1 MDYKIQDILI
11 KAKEK
16 GASDV
21 HLNVGIPP
29 IFRLNGK
36 LTKNQNQFSILSPDD
51 VHELIYNL
59 ISDQQKEQFE
69 KDRQLD
75 FSYELKDVSRFRIN
89 VFRHRLGEA
98 AAIRLIPTEISNI
111 SELGLPD
118 VISTLAEK
126 DKGIILATGPTGS
139 GKSTTL
145 AALIDIINTNRY
157 EHIISIEDPIEFIH
171 YHKNCVIS
179 QREIGEH
186 TDSFAS
192 ALRVA
197 LREDPDVIL
206 VGEMRDLE
214 TISMALRAAETGHL
228 VFSTLHTNSAADT
241 IERMINAFPAH
252 QQAQARMQ
260 VSGTIEAVIAQ
271 TLIPTADGL
280 GRVAAAELM
289 LATPAIRN
297 LIRDEKIYQIPS
309 TIQISRK
316 IGMQSL
322 DQSLKDLLMQGKI
335 TRESAIKK
343 AINKNAF
350 IEYAGL

>member
-1 MDYKIQDILI
+1 MKMDFTIQDILI
-11 KAKEK
+11 KAKEA

-21 HLNVGIPP
+21 HLNIGIPP
-29 IFRLNGK
+29 VFRLNGK
-36 LTKNQNQFSILSPDD
+36 LVKSNFPVLQVED
-51 VHELIYNL
+51 VHKLIYSI
-59 ISDQQKEQFE
+59 ISDEQQKIFE
-69 KDRQLD
+69 KDKQFD
-75 FSYELKDVSRFRIN
+75 FAYEMPQVSRFRIN
-89 VFRHRLGEA
+89 IFYHRLGEA
-98 AAIRLIPTEISNI
+98 AAIRLIPTKIMTI
-111 SELGLPD
+111 DQLGLPKI
-118 VISTLAEK
+118 ISSLAEHSR
-126 DKGIILATGPTGS
+126 GIVLVTGPTGS

-145 AALIDIINTNRY
+145 AALIDIVNTTRY
-157 EHIISIEDPIEFIH
+157 DHIISIEDPIEYIH
-171 YHKNCVIS
+171 QHKNCVIS

-252 QQAQARMQ
+252 QQAQARLQ
-260 VSGTIEAVIAQ
+260 VAGTIEAVIAQ
-271 TLIPTADGL
+271 TLIPTADGQ

-297 LIRDEKIYQIPS
+297 LIRDEKIFQIPS

-322 DQSLKDLLMQGKI
+322 DQSLKDLLMVGKI
-335 TRESAIKK
+335 TREDALKK
-343 AINKNAF
+343 AINKKAF
-350 IEYAGL
+350 LDYID

>member
-1 MDYKIQDILI
+1 MDFKIQDILI
-11 KAKEK
+11 EAKEK

-21 HLNVGIPP
+21 HLNIGIPP
-29 IFRLNGK
+29 VFRLNGK
-36 LTKNQNQFSILSPDD
+36 LAKTPFPVLNPED
-51 VHELIYNL
+51 VHDMIYS
-59 ISDQQKEQFE
+59 IITDEQKKLFE
-69 KDRQLD
+69 KDKQLD
-75 FSYELKDVSRFRIN
+75 FAYEMANVSRFRIN
-89 VFRHRLGEA
+89 IFRHRLGEA
-98 AAIRLIPTEISNI
+98 AAIRLIPTAILTV

-118 VISTLAEK
+118 VITSLAEK
-126 DKGIILATGPTGS
+126 DKGIVLVTGPTGS

-145 AALIDIINTNRY
+145 AALIDIINNNRY
-157 EHIISIEDPIEFIH
+157 EHIISIEDPIEYIH
-171 YHKNCVIS
+171 QHKNCIIS

-241 IERMINAFPAH
+241 IERIINAFPAH
-252 QQAQARMQ
+252 QQAQARLQ
-260 VSGTIEAVIAQ
+260 VAGSIEAVIAQ
-271 TLIPTADGL
+271 TLIPTADGQ
-280 GRVAAAELM
+280 GRVAAMELM

-297 LIRDEKIYQIPS
+297 LIRDEKIHQIPS

-316 IGMQSL
+316 AGMQSL
-322 DQSLKDLLMQGKI
+322 DQSLKDLLMEGKI
-335 TRESAIKK
+335 TREDAIRK

-350 IEYAGL
+350 IDYAGI

>member
-1 MDYKIQDILI
+1 MDFTVQDILI
-11 KAKEK
+11 QAQEK

-21 HLNVGIPP
+21 HLNIGIPP
-29 IFRLNGK
+29 ILRLNGK
-36 LTKNQNQFSILSPDD
+36 LTKTQFPILSADD
-51 VHELIYNL
+51 VHEMIYTL
-59 ISDQQKEQFE
+59 ISDEQKKDFE
-69 KDRQLD
+69 KNRQLD
-75 FSYELKDVSRFRIN
+75 FSYEMKDVSRFRIN
-89 VFRHRLGEA
+89 IFRHRLGEA
-98 AAIRLIPTEISNI
+98 AAIRLIPTNILTI

-118 VISTLAEK
+118 VIATLAEK

-145 AALIDIINTNRY
+145 AALIDIVNTNRY
-157 EHIISIEDPIEFIH
+157 EHIISIEDPIEYIH
-171 YHKNCVIS
+171 QHKNCVVS

-241 IERMINAFPAH
+241 IERMVNAFPAH
-252 QQAQARMQ
+252 QQAQARLQ

-280 GRVAAAELM
+280 GRIVAAELM

-297 LIRDEKIYQIPS
+297 LIRDEKIHQIPS

-316 IGMQSL
+316 MGMQSL
-322 DQSLKDLLMQGKI
+322 DQSLKDLLMEGKI
-335 TRESAIKK
+335 TREDAIRKAVNKK
-343 AINKNAF
+343 AF
-350 IEYAGL
+350 IDYAGL

>member
-1 MDYKIQDILI
+1 MDYKIQEVLI

-21 HLNVGIPP
+21 HLNIGIPP
-29 IFRLNGK
+29 MFRINGK
-36 LTKNQNQFSILSPDD
+36 MTKSEFPELTSDNA
-51 VHELIYNL
+51 HELIYSI
-59 ISDQQKEQFE
+59 ISDKQKEEFQE
-69 KDRQLD
+69 HKQVDL
-75 FSYELKDVSRFRIN
+75 SYEIEDVSRFRIN
-89 VFRHRLGEA
+89 IFKHRLGEA
-98 AAIRLIPTEISNI
+98 AVIRLIPTEILSVE
-111 SELGLPD
+111 ELGLPD
-118 VISTLAEK
+118 VITTLTEK
-126 DKGIILATGPTGS
+126 EKGIVLVTGPTGS

-145 AALIDIINTNRY
+145 AALINIINTRRY

-171 YHKNCVIS
+171 QHKNCVIS

-186 TDSFAS
+186 ADTFAS

-241 IERMINAFPAH
+241 IERIINAFPAH
-252 QQAQARMQ
+252 QQAQARLQ
-260 VSGTIEAVIAQ
+260 LAGSIEAVIAQ
-271 TLIPTADGL
+271 TLIPTVDEQ
-280 GRVAAAELM
+280 GRVAAMELM
-289 LATPAIRN
+289 LANPAIRN
-297 LIRDEKIYQIPS
+297 LIRDEKIHQIPS

-335 TRESAIKK
+335 TREAAIRK

-350 IEYAGL
+350 IAYAGL

>member
-1 MDYKIQDILI
+1 MNFKVQDLLI
-11 KAKEK
+11 EAKEK
-16 GASDV
+16 GASDL
-21 HLNVGIPP
+21 HLNIGIPP
-29 IFRLNGK
+29 ILRLNGK
-36 LTKNQNQFSILSPDD
+36 LDKTRFPVLNAED
-51 VHELIYNL
+51 VHKIIYSL
-59 ISDQQKEQFE
+59 ISDEQKKDFE

-75 FSYELKDVSRFRIN
+75 FAYEMKNVSRFRIN
-89 VFRHRLGEA
+89 IFRHRLGEA
-98 AAIRLIPTEISNI
+98 AAIRLIPTVIMSV

-118 VISTLAEK
+118 IITTLAEK

-145 AALIDIINTNRY
+145 AALIDIVNCNRY
-157 EHIISIEDPIEFIH
+157 EHIISIEDPIEYIH
-171 YHKNCVIS
+171 QHKNCIIS

-241 IERMINAFPAH
+241 IERMVNAFPAH
-252 QQAQARMQ
+252 QQAQARLQ
-260 VSGTIEAVIAQ
+260 VAGTIEAVIAQ
-271 TLIPTADGL
+271 TLIPTADGQ
-280 GRVAAAELM
+280 GRVAAVELM
-289 LATPAIRN
+289 LATPAVRN
-297 LIRDEKIYQIPS
+297 LIRDEKIHQIPS

-316 IGMQSL
+316 VGMQSL
-322 DQSLKDLLMQGKI
+322 DQSLKDLLMEGKI
-335 TRESAIKK
+335 SRGDAIRKALNKK
-343 AINKNAF
+343 AF
-350 IEYAGL
+350 LDYAGL

>member
-1 MDYKIQDILI
+1 MDFKIQDLLLE
-11 KAKEK
+11 AKEK

-36 LTKNQNQFSILSPDD
+36 LAKTQFSILSPED
-51 VHELIYNL
+51 VHELIYSL

-98 AAIRLIPTEISNI
+98 AAIRLIPTEIKNV

-171 YHKNCVIS
+171 QHKNCIIS

-241 IERMINAFPAH
+241 IERIINAFPAH

-280 GRVAAAELM
+280 GRIVAAELM

-309 TIQISRK
+309 TIQISRN

-322 DQSLKDLLMQGKI
+322 DQSLKDLLMEGKI
-335 TRESAIKK
+335 TREDAIRKATNKK
-343 AINKNAF
+343 AF
-350 IEYAGL
+350 LEFAGL

>member
-1 MDYKIQDILI
+1 MDFKIQDLLLE
-11 KAKEK
+11 AKEK

-36 LTKNQNQFSILSPDD
+36 LAKTQFSILSPED
-51 VHELIYNL
+51 VHELIYSI

-98 AAIRLIPTEISNI
+98 AAIRLIPTEIKNV

-171 YHKNCVIS
+171 QHKNCIIS

-241 IERMINAFPAH
+241 IERIINAFPAH

-280 GRVAAAELM
+280 SRIVAAELM

-309 TIQISRK
+309 TIQISRN

-322 DQSLKDLLMQGKI
+322 DQSLKDLLMEGKI
-335 TRESAIKK
+335 TREDAIRKATNKK
-343 AINKNAF
+343 AF
-350 IEYAGL
+350 LEFAGL

>member
-11 KAKEK
+11 QAKEK

-21 HLNVGIPP
+21 HLNIGIPP
-29 IFRLNGK
+29 VFRLNGK
-36 LTKNQNQFSILSPDD
+36 MTKTEFPVLKPED
-51 VHELIYNL
+51 VHKMIYS
-59 ISDQQKEQFE
+59 IIFEKQKKDFE
-69 KDRQLD
+69 KDKQLD
-75 FSYELKDVSRFRIN
+75 FSYEIEGVSRFRIN
-89 VFRHRLGEA
+89 IFRHRLGEA
-98 AAIRLIPTEISNI
+98 AVIRLIPTEILSV
-111 SELGLPD
+111 EQLGLPD
-118 VISTLAEK
+118 VITTLTEK
-126 DKGIILATGPTGS
+126 DKGIVLVTGPTGS

-145 AALIDIINTNRY
+145 AALIDIINIKRY

-171 YHKNCVIS
+171 QHKNCVIS

-186 TDSFAS
+186 ADSFAS

-241 IERMINAFPAH
+241 IERIINAFPAH
-252 QQAQARMQ
+252 QQGQARLQ
-260 VSGTIEAVIAQ
+260 LAGSIEAVIAQ
-271 TLIPTADGL
+271 TLIPTADGQ
-280 GRVAAAELM
+280 GRIAAMELM

-297 LIRDEKIYQIPS
+297 LIRDEKIHQIPS

-335 TRESAIKK
+335 TREAAIKK
-343 AINKNAF
+343 ALNKNAF

>member
-11 KAKEK
+11 QAKEK

-21 HLNVGIPP
+21 HLNIGIPP
-29 IFRLNGK
+29 VFRLNGK
-36 LTKNQNQFSILSPDD
+36 MTKTEFPVLKPED
-51 VHELIYNL
+51 VHKMIYS
-59 ISDQQKEQFE
+59 IIFEKQKKDFE
-69 KDRQLD
+69 KDKQLD
-75 FSYELKDVSRFRIN
+75 FSYEIEGVSRFRIN
-89 VFRHRLGEA
+89 IFRHRLGEA
-98 AAIRLIPTEISNI
+98 AVIRLIPTEILSV
-111 SELGLPD
+111 EQLGLPD
-118 VISTLAEK
+118 VITTLTEK
-126 DKGIILATGPTGS
+126 DKGIVLVTGPTGS

-145 AALIDIINTNRY
+145 AALIDIINIKRY

-171 YHKNCVIS
+171 QHKNCVIS

-186 TDSFAS
+186 ADSFAS

-241 IERMINAFPAH
+241 IERIINAFPAH
-252 QQAQARMQ
+252 QQGQARLQ
-260 VSGTIEAVIAQ
+260 LAGSIEAVIAQ
-271 TLIPTADGL
+271 TLIPTADGQ
-280 GRVAAAELM
+280 GRVAAMELM

-297 LIRDEKIYQIPS
+297 LIRDEKIHQIPS

-335 TRESAIKK
+335 TREAAIKK
-343 AINKNAF
+343 ALNKNAF

>member
-1 MDYKIQDILI
+1 MIY
-11 KAKEK
+11 
-16 GASDV
+16 
-21 HLNVGIPP
+21 
-29 IFRLNGK
+29 
-36 LTKNQNQFSILSPDD
+36 SI
-51 VHELIYNL
+51 
-59 ISDQQKEQFE
+59 ISDKQKKDFE
-69 KDRQLD
+69 KDKQLD
-75 FSYELKDVSRFRIN
+75 FSYEIEDVSRFRIN
-89 VFRHRLGEA
+89 IFRHRLGKA
-98 AAIRLIPTEISNI
+98 AVIRLIPTKILSLEQ
-111 SELGLPD
+111 LGLPD
-118 VISTLAEK
+118 VIKTLTEK
-126 DKGIILATGPTGS
+126 EKGIVLVTGPTGS

-145 AALIDIINTNRY
+145 AALIDIINISRY
-157 EHIISIEDPIEFIH
+157 DHIISIEDPIEFIH
-171 YHKNCVIS
+171 QHKNCVIS

-186 TDSFAS
+186 ADTFAS

-241 IERMINAFPAH
+241 IERIINAFPAH
-252 QQAQARMQ
+252 QQAQARLQ
-260 VSGTIEAVIAQ
+260 LAGSIEAVIAQ
-271 TLIPTADGL
+271 TLIPTADGQ
-280 GRVAAAELM
+280 GRIAAMELM

-297 LIRDEKIYQIPS
+297 LIRDEKIHQIPS

-316 IGMQSL
+316 VGMQSL

-335 TRESAIKK
+335 AREAAIKK

>member
-309 TIQISRK
+309 TIQISRN

-335 TRESAIKK
+335 TRESAIRK
-343 AINKNAF
+343 AINKKAF
-350 IEYAGL
+350 IEYAGF

>member
-1 MDYKIQDILI
+1 MDFKIQDILI
-11 KAKEK
+11 QAKEK

-29 IFRLNGK
+29 VFRLIGK
-36 LTKNQNQFSILSPDD
+36 LTKTNFPILRAED
-51 VHELIYNL
+51 VHELIYSI
-59 ISDQQKEQFE
+59 ISDEQKKDFE
-69 KDRQLD
+69 KNRQFD
-75 FSYELKDVSRFRIN
+75 FAYEMKDVSRFRIN
-89 VFRHRLGEA
+89 IFRHRLGEA
-98 AAIRLIPTEISNI
+98 AAIRLIPTKILSV

-118 VISTLAEK
+118 IITTLAEK
-126 DKGIILATGPTGS
+126 DKGIVLVTGPTGS

-145 AALIDIINTNRY
+145 AALIDIVNTNRY
-157 EHIISIEDPIEFIH
+157 DHIISIEDPIEYIH
-171 YHKNCVIS
+171 KHKNCVVS

-241 IERMINAFPAH
+241 VERMINAFPAH
-252 QQAQARMQ
+252 QQAQARLQ
-260 VSGTIEAVIAQ
+260 VSGTLEAVIAQ
-271 TLIPTADGL
+271 TLIPTTDGQ
-280 GRVAAAELM
+280 GRIAAMELM
-289 LATPAIRN
+289 LSTPAIRN
-297 LIRDEKIYQIPS
+297 LIRDEKIHQIPS

-322 DQSLKDLLMQGKI
+322 DQSLKDLLMEGKI
-335 TRESAIKK
+335 TRDDAIRK
-343 AINKNAF
+343 ANNKNAF

>member
-1 MDYKIQDILI
+1 M
-11 KAKEK
+11 
-16 GASDV
+16 
-21 HLNVGIPP
+21 
-29 IFRLNGK
+29 
-36 LTKNQNQFSILSPDD
+36 
-51 VHELIYNL
+51 
-59 ISDQQKEQFE
+59 
-69 KDRQLD
+69 
-75 FSYELKDVSRFRIN
+75 
-89 VFRHRLGEA
+89 
-98 AAIRLIPTEISNI
+98 
-111 SELGLPD
+111 
-118 VISTLAEK
+118 
-126 DKGIILATGPTGS
+126 
-139 GKSTTL
+139 
-145 AALIDIINTNRY
+145 IDIVNTNRY
-157 EHIISIEDPIEFIH
+157 EHIISIEDPIEYIH
-171 YHKNCVIS
+171 QHKNCVVS

-252 QQAQARMQ
+252 QQAQARLQ
-260 VSGTIEAVIAQ
+260 VAGTIEAVIAQ
-271 TLIPTADGL
+271 TLIPTVDGQS
-280 GRVAAAELM
+280 RIAAMELM

-316 IGMQSL
+316 MGMQSL
-322 DQSLKDLLMQGKI
+322 DQSLKDLLMEGKI
-335 TRESAIKK
+335 TREDAIRKAVNKK
-343 AINKNAF
+343 AF

>member
-1 MDYKIQDILI
+1 MDFKVQDILI
-11 KAKEK
+11 QAKEK

-21 HLNVGIPP
+21 HLNIGIPP
-29 IFRLNGK
+29 ILRLNGK
-36 LTKNQNQFSILSPDD
+36 LTKTQFPILSAND
-51 VHELIYNL
+51 VHEMIITL
-59 ISDQQKEQFE
+59 ISDEQRKDFE
-69 KDRQLD
+69 KNRQLD
-75 FSYELKDVSRFRIN
+75 FSYEMKDVSRFRIN
-89 VFRHRLGEA
+89 IFRHRLGEA
-98 AAIRLIPTEISNI
+98 AAIRLIPTNILTI

-118 VISTLAEK
+118 VIATLAEK

-145 AALIDIINTNRY
+145 AALIDIVNTNRY
-157 EHIISIEDPIEFIH
+157 EHIISIEDPIEYIH
-171 YHKNCVIS
+171 QHKNCVVS

-252 QQAQARMQ
+252 QQAQARLQ
-260 VSGTIEAVIAQ
+260 VAGTIEAVIAQ
-271 TLIPTADGL
+271 TLIPTVDGQS
-280 GRVAAAELM
+280 RIAAMELM

-297 LIRDEKIYQIPS
+297 LIRDEKIHQIPS

-316 IGMQSL
+316 MGMQSL
-322 DQSLKDLLMQGKI
+322 DQSLKDLLMEGKI
-335 TRESAIKK
+335 TREDAIRKAVNKK
-343 AINKNAF
+343 AF
-350 IEYAGL
+350 IDYAGL

>member
-11 KAKEK
+11 QAKEK

-21 HLNVGIPP
+21 HLNIGIPP
-29 IFRLNGK
+29 VFRLNGK
-36 LTKNQNQFSILSPDD
+36 MTKTEFPVLKPED
-51 VHELIYNL
+51 VHKMIYS
-59 ISDQQKEQFE
+59 IIFEKQKKDFE
-69 KDRQLD
+69 KDKQLD
-75 FSYELKDVSRFRIN
+75 FSYEIEGVSRFRIN
-89 VFRHRLGEA
+89 IFRHRLGEA
-98 AAIRLIPTEISNI
+98 AVIRLIPTEILSV
-111 SELGLPD
+111 EQLGLPD
-118 VISTLAEK
+118 VITTLTEK
-126 DKGIILATGPTGS
+126 DKGIVLVTGPTGS

-145 AALIDIINTNRY
+145 AALIDIINTKRY

-171 YHKNCVIS
+171 QHKNCVIS

-186 TDSFAS
+186 ADSFAS

-241 IERMINAFPAH
+241 IERIINAFPAH
-252 QQAQARMQ
+252 QQGQARLQ
-260 VSGTIEAVIAQ
+260 LAGSIEAVIAQ
-271 TLIPTADGL
+271 TLIPTADGQ
-280 GRVAAAELM
+280 GRIAAMELM

-297 LIRDEKIYQIPS
+297 LIRDEKIHQIPS

-335 TRESAIKK
+335 TREAAIKK
-343 AINKNAF
+343 ALNKNAF

>member
-1 MDYKIQDILI
+1 MDFTVQDILI
-11 KAKEK
+11 QAQEK

-21 HLNVGIPP
+21 HLNIGIPP
-29 IFRLNGK
+29 ILRLNGK
-36 LTKNQNQFSILSPDD
+36 LTKTQFPILGAND
-51 VHELIYNL
+51 VHELIYTL
-59 ISDQQKEQFE
+59 ISDEQKKDFE
-69 KDRQLD
+69 KNRQLD
-75 FSYELKDVSRFRIN
+75 FSYEMKDVSRFRIN
-89 VFRHRLGEA
+89 IFRHRLGEA
-98 AAIRLIPTEISNI
+98 AAIRLIPTNILTI

-118 VISTLAEK
+118 VIATLAEK

-157 EHIISIEDPIEFIH
+157 EHIISIEDPIEYIH
-171 YHKNCVIS
+171 QHNNCVLS

-252 QQAQARMQ
+252 QQAQARLQ
-260 VSGTIEAVIAQ
+260 VAGTIEAVIAQ
-271 TLIPTADGL
+271 TLIPTVDGQS
-280 GRVAAAELM
+280 RIAAMELM

-297 LIRDEKIYQIPS
+297 LIRDEKIHQIPS

-316 IGMQSL
+316 MGMQSL
-322 DQSLKDLLMQGKI
+322 DQSLKDLLMEGKI
-335 TRESAIKK
+335 TREDAIRKAVHKK
-343 AINKNAF
+343 AF
-350 IEYAGL
+350 IDYAGL

>member
-1 MDYKIQDILI
+1 MEFKVQDLLI
-11 KAKEK
+11 EAMEK

-21 HLNVGIPP
+21 HLNIGIPP
-29 IFRLNGK
+29 VFRLNGK
-36 LTKNQNQFSILSPDD
+36 LAKTQFSILSPED
-51 VHELIYNL
+51 VHQLVYSL
-59 ISDQQKEQFE
+59 ISDQQKKQFE

-89 VFRHRLGEA
+89 IFRHRLGEA
-98 AAIRLIPTEISNI
+98 AAIRLIPTEIKSV

-118 VISTLAEK
+118 VISSLAEK

-145 AALIDIINTNRY
+145 SSLIDIINTNRY
-157 EHIISIEDPIEFIH
+157 EHIISIEYPIEFIH
-171 YHKNCVIS
+171 QHKNCIVS

-228 VFSTLHTNSAADT
+228 VLSTLHTNSAADT
-241 IERMINAFPAH
+241 IERIINAFPAH

-271 TLIPTADGL
+271 TLIATADGL
-280 GRVAAAELM
+280 GRIVAAELM

-322 DQSLKDLLMQGKI
+322 DQSLKDLLMEGKI
-335 TRESAIKK
+335 TREDAIRKAVNKK
-343 AINKNAF
+343 AF
-350 IEYAGL
+350 IDYAGL